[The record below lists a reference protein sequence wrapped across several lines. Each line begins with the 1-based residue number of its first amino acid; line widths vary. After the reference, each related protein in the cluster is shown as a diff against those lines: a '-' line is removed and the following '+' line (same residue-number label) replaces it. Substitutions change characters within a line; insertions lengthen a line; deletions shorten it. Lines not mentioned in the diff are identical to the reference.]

1 MKLEKILD
9 RLNSLEKGSFIKT
22 INALMAAHKKSD
34 DFDDALSGA
43 DRNLKN
49 ADSIQMVKVFNV
61 VSDEY
66 SSFIRSEYS
75 KVSSQLD
82 ILLDIILRDGNCI
95 MKMDWFAKIYE
106 SEIKHKKQLIDEF
119 KKNVTS
125 EKPTIEASR
134 IRDYLI
140 YKDCLYTAY
149 HNDEESNFDPKIT
162 ADEQSIL
169 DVLGNRLELSQDEI
183 SMIKYAVL
191 GIPKM
196 SIEDVVADLKDK
208 GIVFLSKKTNTIY
221 VADEIVSALRP
232 LRGKE
237 VADKFYRRVLL
248 QLKESLINTLCR
260 KHGIDIK
267 LSLPEKIE
275 AIIASGISLSS
286 VLRDELYKPEVKIND
301 RKKFITE
308 LCDEK
313 LLITPHIKGASLDD
327 KINNLITYFNELYKD
342 EKLGISSNGYEKML
356 IDINAQIPDTN
367 NIIKSTFQIQDEQ
380 VLRSDF
386 LMEYNIMPRDVLEL
400 IPSEKLQTF
409 CNNLGIKTRGGVID
423 NILDSYKD
431 SDSLYIENYESI
443 GNRDLNA
450 LKSNGIFIKEAELGS
465 KFEEVTKYILGK
477 LGFVVDEKLRKKLN
491 TEKDKMDI
499 LIRID
504 EKTVVLV
511 ECKTVKDNGYN
522 KFSSISRQVKAYKNL
537 LEKNDFTVAKILI
550 VAPDFSEDFVS
561 DCSDDFDL
569 NISLLKA
576 SSLVAIYNASIESP
590 NRQVTINML
599 MKDVLVQEDRIIRAL
614 KK

>member
-22 INALMAAHKKSD
+22 INALMAAHKKSE

-49 ADSIQMVKVFNV
+49 ADSIQMVKVFCV
-61 VSDEY
+61 VADEY

-149 HNDEESNFDPKIT
+149 HNDEASNFDPKIT

-191 GIPKM
+191 GIPKI

-221 VADEIVSALRP
+221 VADEIVSTLRP

-237 VADKFYRRVLL
+237 VADKFYRRILL
-248 QLKESLINTLCR
+248 QFKESLINTLCR

-267 LSLPEKIE
+267 LTLPEKIE
-275 AIIASGISLSS
+275 TIISSGISLSS

-313 LLITPHIKGASLDD
+313 LLITPQIKGASLDD
-327 KINNLITYFNELYKD
+327 KINNLITYFNDLYKD

-356 IDINAQIPDTN
+356 IDINTQIPDTN
-367 NIIKSTFQIQDEQ
+367 TIIKDTFQIQDDQ

-400 IPSEKLQTF
+400 ISPEKLLTF
-409 CNNLGIKTRGGVID
+409 CNNLGIKTRGSVID
-423 NILDSYKD
+423 NILAFYKD
-431 SDSLYIENYESI
+431 SDSLYIENYENI
-443 GNRDLNA
+443 GNRDLNT
-450 LKSNGIFIKEAELGS
+450 LKSNGIYIKEAELGT
-465 KFEEVTKYILGK
+465 KFEEVTKYIFGK

-491 TEKDKMDI
+491 TEKEKMDI

-504 EKTVVLV
+504 DNSVVLV

-537 LEKNDFTVAKILI
+537 LEKNDFSVAKILI

-576 SSLVAIYNASIESP
+576 SSLVAIYNASMESP